1 MLPLDVD
8 KRCSTV
14 HTMLEWTSAHN
25 SEMEKRG
32 RKFSVQF
39 MYSLIKDRLGLQF
52 VIFGMMQKHN
62 NVADQVQPDA
72 SQGAYKLRMAIA
84 QAEIAAVQVRVNDS
98 AMKPVYETPAF
109 GKDDNAI
116 ARHGIHGLYALY
128 NIDIPAADLRKGDNI
143 IYLTQRKASG
153 SSNAVMYDNLRLPSP
168 PVSSSSS

>member
-1 MLPLDVD
+1 MLHHDRHASDVHGL
-8 KRCSTV
+8 TV
-14 HTMLEWTSAHN
+14 DPVRGAEPR
-25 SEMEKRG
+25 SESDTRT
-32 RKFSVQF
+32 
-39 MYSLIKDRLGLQF
+39 
-52 VIFGMMQKHN
+52 
-62 NVADQVQPDA
+62 A
-72 SQGAYKLRMAIA
+72 SHM
-84 QAEIAAVQVRVNDS
+84 QVRVNDS